1 MKIYGVYKAWQRKG
15 YQTVE
20 GLQFDCFCFKKED
33 AIEKIKKQYNDAI
46 NLHNCRSVFE
56 QYNDTVYFRKC
67 GNDGFQFTVFEPYQE
82 ERGYAYLRLD
92 DVEYRWNP
100 VELEVKE

>member
-1 MKIYGVYKAWQRKG
+1 MKIYGVYKKWEISG
-15 YQTVE
+15 YQIVE

-46 NLHNCRSVFE
+46 NLHNCGSVFE
-56 QYNDTVYFRKC
+56 QHGDGVYFRNC
-67 GNDGFQFTVFEPYQE
+67 ENDGFQFTVFEPYQE

-92 DVEYRWNP
+92 GVEYKWNL